1 MAVCARENPDQ
12 IREDRAL
19 VRRILAGDEAAFER
33 LFADY
38 FDGLYRYA
46 LTRLDFDETLAAD
59 IVQSTFCIAIEKLD
73 SFRGD
78 SALFTWLCGCC
89 RFEISAYYRRRQR
102 APVQLGLVEDRPE
115 IRAVLDAL
123 ASGRTGPDEDLW
135 KKEVGRLVHLALD
148 HLPPRYGRAL
158 EWKYFDGLSVNE
170 IATQLGVS
178 PKAAESV
185 LSRAREAFRIG
196 FAALSGGDG
205 HPGLRL
211 AAARRSG
218 G

>member
-1 MAVCARENPDQ
+1 MAGCTRENPNQ
-12 IREDRAL
+12 IREDRVL
-19 VRRILAGDEAAFER
+19 VRRILDGDEAAFEQ

-46 LTRLDFDETLAAD
+46 LTHLDFDEALAAE
-59 IVQSTFCIAIEKLD
+59 IVQSTLCIALEKLD
-73 SFRGD
+73 SYRGD

-89 RFEISAYYRRRQR
+89 RFEISAWYRRRKR
-102 APVQLGLVEDRPE
+102 APVQLGLVEDQPE
-115 IRAVLDAL
+115 IRVVLNSL
-123 ASGRTGPDEDLW
+123 ACGRTGPDEELRQ
-135 KKEVGRLVHLALD
+135 KEVKRMVHLALD

-196 FAALSGGDG
+196 FAALSGGAG
-205 HPGLRL
+205 HPRLRL
-211 AAARRSG
+211 AAARRMAS
-218 G
+218 